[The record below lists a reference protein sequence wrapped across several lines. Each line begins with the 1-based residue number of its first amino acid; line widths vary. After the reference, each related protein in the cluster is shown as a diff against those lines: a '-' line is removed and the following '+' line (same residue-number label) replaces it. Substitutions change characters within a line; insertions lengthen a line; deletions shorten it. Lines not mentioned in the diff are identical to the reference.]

1 MFLIAG
7 LLQFIF
13 SLLIGIVW
21 YLRFPQAGQI
31 AISAIIGIF
40 LGWIP
45 MWPSYIPLCIALLV
59 LCSLGN
65 VFFALW
71 SSKSIALSLRSTT
84 QHFHHP
90 VELDRFVVH

>member
-1 MFLIAG
+1 MFLTAAI
-7 LLQFIF
+7 LQFGL

-45 MWPSYIPLCIALLV
+45 MWPSYIPLCIILLV
-59 LCSLGN
+59 LCTLGN
-65 VFFALW
+65 IYFALW
-71 SSKSIALSLRSTT
+71 SSKSIARSLKSTEI
-84 QHFHHP
+84 HFHHP
-90 VELDRFVVH
+90 IELERYIVH